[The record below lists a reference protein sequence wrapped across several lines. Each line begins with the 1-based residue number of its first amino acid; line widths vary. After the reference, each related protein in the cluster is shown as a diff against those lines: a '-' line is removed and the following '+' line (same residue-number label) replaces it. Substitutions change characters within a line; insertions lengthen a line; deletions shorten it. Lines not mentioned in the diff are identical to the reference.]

1 MSWIKREWTAAEADS
16 WGREDYVAF
25 VISPLI
31 YVLLALGVMFSL
43 LLKWYGWL
51 LLGVSLVLL
60 VVLIKVIDPKLK
72 AISLDYEEKQKEY
85 LKELDRISRWEEED

>member
-1 MSWIKREWTAAEADS
+1 MSWIKREWTAAEADRWS
-16 WGREDYVAF
+16 KEDYVAF

-43 LLKWYGWL
+43 LLKWYGWV
-51 LLGVSLVLL
+51 LLGTSLVLL

-72 AISLDYEEKQKEY
+72 AISLDYEEKQKQY
-85 LKELDRISRWEEED
+85 LEELDRISRWEED

>member
-1 MSWIKREWTAAEADS
+1 MSWIKREWTAAEADRWS
-16 WGREDYVAF
+16 KEDYVAF

-43 LLKWYGWL
+43 LLKWYGWV
-51 LLGVSLVLL
+51 LLGTSLVLL

-85 LKELDRISRWEEED
+85 LEELDRISRWEED

>member
-1 MSWIKREWTAAEADS
+1 MSWIKREWTAAEADRWS
-16 WGREDYVAF
+16 KEDYVAF

-43 LLKWYGWL
+43 LLKWYGWV
-51 LLGVSLVLL
+51 LLGASLVLL
-60 VVLIKVIDPKLK
+60 VILIRVIDPKLK

-85 LKELDRISRWEEED
+85 LEELDRISRWEED

>member
-1 MSWIKREWTAAEADS
+1 MSWIKREWTAAEADRWS
-16 WGREDYVAF
+16 KEDYVAF

-43 LLKWYGWL
+43 LLKWYGWV
-51 LLGVSLVLL
+51 LLGASIVLL

-72 AISLDYEEKQKEY
+72 AISLDYEEKQKQY
-85 LKELDRISRWEEED
+85 LEELDRISRWEED

>member
-1 MSWIKREWTAAEADS
+1 MSWIKREWTAAEADRWS
-16 WGREDYVAF
+16 KEDYVAF

-43 LLKWYGWL
+43 LLKWYGWM
-51 LLGVSLVLL
+51 LLGASIVLL

-72 AISLDYEEKQKEY
+72 AISLDYEEKQKQY
-85 LKELDRISRWEEED
+85 LEELDRISRWEED

>member
-1 MSWIKREWTAAEADS
+1 MSWIKREWTAAEADR
-16 WGREDYVAF
+16 WGKEDYLAW

-43 LLKWYGWL
+43 LLKWYGWV

-60 VVLIKVIDPKLK
+60 VLLIKVIDPKLK
-72 AISLDYEEKQKEY
+72 AISLDYEERQKEF
-85 LKELDRISRWEEED
+85 LEELDRISRWEEE